1 LVQKTLSLLFFSR
14 MMLVRSVF
22 SLLALVLFFG
32 GAANAATHPLGSK
45 AATTVPKRKSRADF
59 INDRKQS
66 ELKATT
72 TILHARDGA
81 AARGKKKVV
90 ATATPVTKKPLDI
103 PMKYAVGAGLILAF
117 NSGFANGCC
126 MSGAIVQGTKQAIAA
141 VTGAWTNSAVS
152 FAQGNQAAFQLQTT
166 MILSY
171 AFGSAIA
178 GILNPIPTPFVLSE
192 SVGPGLLIC
201 SGLVFAASQMASKG
215 QGSSTMIFALAAIA
229 NGLQNSITSVHT
241 GNLVRSTHYSGMTSD
256 LGTFVGQILGG
267 NTANAFRVKVIL
279 GLMGAFWT
287 GGALSVAVTDIYKT
301 ESLIFSAALY
311 AVAGIVVL
319 ALRYLP

>member
-1 LVQKTLSLLFFSR
+1 MMMVRSFFS
-14 MMLVRSVF
+14 
-22 SLLALVLFFG
+22 LAIVVL
-32 GAANAATHPLGSK
+32 AAVSDAATHPLGSG
-45 AATTVPKRKSRADF
+45 
-59 INDRKQS
+59 I
-66 ELKATT
+66 
-72 TILHARDGA
+72 A
-81 AARGKKKVV
+81 AASSVPNQLKSQGIHDGSTQSAFPTKTSPIVQARGGGGKKKVV
-90 ATATPVTKKPLDI
+90 AAATPAAKKALDI
-103 PMKYAVGAGLILAF
+103 PMKYAVGAGFILAF

-126 MSGAIVQGTKQAIAA
+126 MSGAIVEGTKQAVAA

-178 GILNPIPTPFVLSE
+178 GILNPKPTPFVLSE

-215 QGSSTMIFALAAIA
+215 EGSPTLIFALAAIA

-241 GNLVRSTHYSGMTSD
+241 GNLVRSAHYSGMTSD

-279 GLMGAFWT
+279 GLMAAFWT
-287 GGALSVAVTDIYKT
+287 GGALSVAVTDIYKK

-311 AVAGIVVL
+311 AVAGVAVL
-319 ALRYLP
+319 ALQYLK

>member
-1 LVQKTLSLLFFSR
+1 
-14 MMLVRSVF
+14 MMLVRSFF
-22 SLLALVLFFG
+22 SLAIVVLAAVSD
-32 GAANAATHPLGSK
+32 AATHPLGGSI
-45 AATTVPKRKSRADF
+45 AAASSVPHQLKSPG
-59 INDRKQS
+59 IHNEQS
-66 ELKATT
+66 QPAFPTKLS
-72 TILHARDGA
+72 TILQARGGGG
-81 AARGKKKVV
+81 GKKKVV
-90 ATATPVTKKPLDI
+90 AAATPAAKKALDI
-103 PMKYAVGAGLILAF
+103 PMKYAVGAGFILAF

-126 MSGAIVQGTKQAIAA
+126 MSGAIVEGTKQAVAA

-178 GILNPIPTPFVLSE
+178 GILNPKPTPFVLSE

-215 QGSSTMIFALAAIA
+215 EGSPTLIFALAAIA

-241 GNLVRSTHYSGMTSD
+241 GNLVRSAHYSGMTSD

-279 GLMGAFWT
+279 GLMAAFWT
-287 GGALSVAVTDIYKT
+287 GGALSVAVTDIYKK

-311 AVAGIVVL
+311 AVAGVAVL
-319 ALRYLP
+319 ALQYLK